1 MVSKGNYKYSHSLL
15 LSNNN
20 NNNNNKFYWKLE
32 NN

>member
-20 NNNNNKFYWKLE
+20 NNNKFYWKLE